1 MAKLDVIDLT
11 GKTVGTLDV
20 DDAVFGAEVKEHLL
34 WEVVRSQRA
43 AKRRGTHNT
52 KTRSEVYLTKAKV
65 YKQKGTG
72 HARHGS
78 KRSNLYPKGG
88 VVHGPR
94 PHLYILGV
102 NKKVMASALRSA
114 ISLRAK
120 AGDLVV
126 VKAFTAELPKTKLL
140 AKALEAI
147 KTPRALLVDAQDNA
161 WLQRTS
167 KNLAKAAFLSVGGLN
182 VYDVLRYPKLLIAE
196 GVLRDLEAR
205 LQKTLPKQREAVGGA
220 A

>member
-11 GKTVGTLDV
+11 GKSVGSLDV
-20 DDAVFGAEVKEHLL
+20 DDAVFNAEVKEHLL
-34 WEVVRSQRA
+34 WEVVRMQRA
-43 AKRRGTHNT
+43 RKRRGTHCV
-52 KTRSEVYLTKAKV
+52 KTRSEVNLTKAKV

-102 NKKVMASALRSA
+102 NKKTMASALRSA
-114 ISLRAK
+114 ISLRARS
-120 AGDLVV
+120 GDLVV
-126 VKAFTAELPKTKLL
+126 VKAFAGDAPKTKLL
-140 AKALEAI
+140 AKALETI
-147 KTPRALLVDAQDNA
+147 KAPRALLVDAQSNA
-161 WLQRTS
+161 WLERTS
-167 KNLAKAAFLSVGGLN
+167 KNLAKADFLPVGGLN

-196 GVLRDLEAR
+196 GVLRELETR
-205 LQKTLPKQREAVGGA
+205 LQKTLPKQREAGGA

>member
-11 GKTVGTLDV
+11 GKSVGSLDV
-20 DDAVFGAEVKEHLL
+20 DDAVFNAEVKEHLL

-43 AKRRGTHNT
+43 AKRRGTHCV
-52 KTRSEVYLTKAKV
+52 KTRSEVNLTKAKV

-72 HARHGS
+72 NARHGS
-78 KRSNLYPKGG
+78 KRSNLFPKGG

-102 NKKVMASALRSA
+102 NKKVMASALRAA
-114 ISLRAK
+114 ISLRVK
-120 AGDLVV
+120 SGDCVV
-126 VKAFTAELPKTKLL
+126 IKEFTADQPKTKLL
-140 AKALEAI
+140 AKALETI
-147 KTPRALLVDAQDNA
+147 KAPRALLVDAQTNS
-161 WLQRTS
+161 WLERTS
-167 KNLAKAAFLSVGGLN
+167 KNLAKADFLPVGGLN

-196 GVLRDLEAR
+196 GVLRELETR
-205 LQKTLPKQREAVGGA
+205 LQKTLPKQKEGA